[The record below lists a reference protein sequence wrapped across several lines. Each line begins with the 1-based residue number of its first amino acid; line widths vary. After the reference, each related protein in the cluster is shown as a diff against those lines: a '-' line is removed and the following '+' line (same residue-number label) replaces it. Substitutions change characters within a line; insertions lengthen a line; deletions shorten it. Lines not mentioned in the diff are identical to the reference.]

1 MPLVWHNAAQGV
13 LMIKRVLILVLL
25 LALFPLSLHAT
36 ETIEKKAISKKLED
50 IKKEFKDEHKVD
62 IKKQMKGT
70 KIGDEYDLT
79 RHFFSSDTYIGIT
92 NMTGNTKSL
101 AINGTNKTRYRI
113 NRFENTWNAGAFYSR
128 VFSSTDPK
136 STIGTSARYIY
147 GNYRVDYFILQRL
160 TVFLGGG
167 GYTNEFKGMELAG
180 QGFTG
185 LKYYFLQAESYY
197 FSGSLGYNFTYE
209 NVVDP
214 DPDRKI
220 HSAGLMLDYEQ
231 QLTSNF
237 KIEEH
242 VEVLQDVQDG
252 HEIRVNSDTLLRV
265 LVSKHVGFALG
276 FLIRFDNQPPGG
288 YEKLDTITNFSL
300 ALTF

>member
-1 MPLVWHNAAQGV
+1 
-13 LMIKRVLILVLL
+13 MIKRILILVSLL
-25 LALFPLSLHAT
+25 MFLPLSLYAT
-36 ETIEKKAISKKLED
+36 EGVAVPKKLED
-50 IKKEFKDEHKVD
+50 IKKDFKDEHKVE
-62 IKKQMKGT
+62 IKKQLKGT
-70 KIGDEYDLT
+70 KIGNEFDLT
-79 RHFFSSDTYIGIT
+79 QNFFNSNTYIGVT
-92 NMTGNTKSL
+92 NMTGNTASI
-101 AINGTNKTRYRI
+101 AVNGTNKTRYRL
-113 NRFENTWNAGAFYSR
+113 NRFENTWRAGVYYSR

-136 STIGTSARYIY
+136 STIGTSARFIY
-147 GNYRVDYFILQRL
+147 GNYRFDYFILQRL

-167 GYTNEFKGMELAG
+167 GYTNEFQGMQLAG

-185 LKYYFLQAESYY
+185 LKYYLLQAENYY

-231 QLTSNF
+231 QLTDNF
-237 KIEEH
+237 RIEEH

-252 HEIRVNSDTLLRV
+252 HEIRVNSETLLRV
-265 LVSKHVGFALG
+265 LVTKHVGFALS
-276 FLIRFDNQPPGG
+276 FLIRFDNQPPSG
-288 YEKLDTITNFSL
+288 YKKLDTITNFSL